1 MTLSNFFVTV
11 SSRGHLF
18 SDTHFLSKYAAPTLL
33 FSSASASLLLQ
44 KLEEIFVGTS
54 QGAGDDYLT
63 VLTRVL
69 GGRGEKEALERLKT
83 VRLALAHYF
92 ARCLV
97 LGVGGN

>member
-1 MTLSNFFVTV
+1 
-11 SSRGHLF
+11 
-18 SDTHFLSKYAAPTLL
+18 
-33 FSSASASLLLQ
+33 LLQ
-44 KLEEIFVGTS
+44 KLEEIFLASS
-54 QGAGDDYLT
+54 QGAGDDYLAI
-63 VLTRVL
+63 LICAI

>member
-1 MTLSNFFVTV
+1 MFF
-11 SSRGHLF
+11 L
-18 SDTHFLSKYAAPTLL
+18 DLLSKYLAPALL

-44 KLEEIFVGTS
+44 KLEEIFVGSS
-54 QGAGDDYLT
+54 QGAGDDYLI
-63 VLTRVL
+63 VLTRVI